1 MTKNLLLAGVGG
13 QGILLISRILTT
25 GLVEQGY
32 DVKVSEI
39 HGMSQRGGAVTSQ
52 IRWSDQRVMSPVIEN
67 GRADIIVALEEM
79 EALRNIAYLKP
90 DGKLIVSSERKASM
104 TVLTGE
110 EMYAEDIS
118 DVLKKAVKDTT
129 LIDAPGLAEKLGE
142 RRASNFILLGFLI
155 GCVGLT
161 QIDWQDILS
170 HQVKAAFQAVNLR
183 ALQMGM
189 EQSRA

>member
-52 IRWSDQRVMSPVIEN
+52 IRWSDQRVMSPVIEK